1 MSDLRSSAEE
11 EKKSTVCSQCKIF
24 QEERDERTRKFDESR
39 REIETLKQQV
49 SSFQRSD
56 NLTIFFV
63 IIVKAERG
71 TLPEDECSSE

>member
-11 EKKSTVCSQCKIF
+11 EKKSNVCSQCQIF
-24 QEERDERTRKFDESR
+24 QEERDEKTRKYDESR

-56 NLTIFFV
+56 NLTISLV
-63 IIVKAERG
+63 IIVKAE
-71 TLPEDECSSE
+71 